1 MVLIPIWS
9 PASMAAFT
17 GEFLYQEGVPEHHE
31 NHWNIID
38 IPFGKWPENFW
49 VGFNLK

>member
-17 GEFLYQEGVPEHHE
+17 GEFLYQEGGYLSIMKIIGILLIFLLE
-31 NHWNIID
+31 ND
-38 IPFGKWPENFW
+38 QRTSGW
-49 VGFNLK
+49 VLT